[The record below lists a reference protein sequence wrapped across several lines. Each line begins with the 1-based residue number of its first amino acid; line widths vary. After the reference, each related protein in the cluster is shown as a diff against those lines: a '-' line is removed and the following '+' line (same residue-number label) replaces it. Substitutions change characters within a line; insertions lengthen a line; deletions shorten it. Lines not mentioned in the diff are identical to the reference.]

1 MKFLA
6 AHRLFTEAMR
16 KTNPKPVSPQLPDE
30 LRPFVIHPKV
40 VVTRRSGAAILKKME
55 SGKAN
60 QALRD
65 LMRGAE

>member
-1 MKFLA
+1 MK
-6 AHRLFTEAMR
+6 
-16 KTNPKPVSPQLPDE
+16 KTQQNQAPALPPGIRD
-30 LRPFVIHPKV
+30 FIIHPKL
-40 VVTRRSGAAILKKME
+40 VVTRRSGAAILKKMK

>member
-1 MKFLA
+1 
-6 AHRLFTEAMR
+6 MR
-16 KTNPKPVSPQLPDE
+16 KMNSKPASPQLPDE

-55 SGKAN
+55 SGKAT

-65 LMRGAE
+65 LMRGVD